1 MWDLYPLSPSS
12 YAKEL
17 PAPFWHWGVCVSV
30 WGGGGS
36 YAASCTGGAN
46 SEGGVYVYVC
56 VCACVCVCVRVC
68 VCVCECV

>member
-30 WGGGGS
+30 WGGGELRRELHRR
-36 YAASCTGGAN
+36 C
-46 SEGGVYVYVC
+46 
-56 VCACVCVCVRVC
+56 
-68 VCVCECV
+68 